1 MLHLGKTEFSID
13 GAAYINRCETDNTGD
28 YSFEFI
34 VNKLAGEYTLA
45 MNSCALNNK
54 QIRSFSFMNYIPEI
68 AVSIVDGSR
77 DSLIAG
83 NEITLSQQ
91 VEENVDKI
99 KVIYM
104 NSLTYSSLCAS
115 YDIK

>member
-1 MLHLGKTEFSID
+1 MHYLCTHDISASVFVAQYDGNHLK
-13 GAAYINRCETDNTGD
+13 
-28 YSFEFI
+28 
-34 VNKLAGEYTLA
+34 
-45 MNSCALNNK
+45 
-54 QIRSFSFMNYIPEI
+54 
-68 AVSIVDGSR
+68 AVSIVDGSG
-77 DSLIAG
+77 DSSIAG

-91 VEENVDKI
+91 VAENVDKI